1 MKKAFY
7 LIYSVGIIY
16 MLVYM
21 NPVCIVH
28 IKMCVFMC
36 FQQHVVVCLM
46 ALQGQSA
53 VHLILSPTT
62 ITISTAHTTFMS
74 VTTVSSISSESEL
87 LPVNN
92 ADYENISFRTK
103 NFPPVYKDKC

>member
-1 MKKAFY
+1 
-7 LIYSVGIIY
+7 
-16 MLVYM
+16 
-21 NPVCIVH
+21 
-28 IKMCVFMC
+28 MC

-46 ALQGQSA
+46 VLQGQSA

-74 VTTVSSISSESEL
+74 VTTVSLISSEFEL

-103 NFPPVYKDKC
+103 KLPPVYKNKC